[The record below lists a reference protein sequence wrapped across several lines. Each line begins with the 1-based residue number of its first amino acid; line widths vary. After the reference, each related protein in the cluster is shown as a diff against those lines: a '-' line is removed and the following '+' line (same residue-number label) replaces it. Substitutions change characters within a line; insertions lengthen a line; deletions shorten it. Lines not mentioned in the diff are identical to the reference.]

1 METVLENKVRGE
13 NLKVRKVI
21 GILLLGSVLF
31 LAACGSNEKSPET
44 TKEKM
49 TLQLDEKNIEAD
61 KNDIFTV
68 TGKTIPKASISIG
81 DVSVDADKQGKFE
94 LMHVYEGDKSYKIVA
109 SKKGLNDKSATVH
122 VTQPADVKDAK
133 QKAENTAKQKAQQ
146 EIEAK
151 AKPNAAK
158 ISFAMLQKDPDKYA
172 RVAYYIEGQVAE
184 VVNDG
189 PTIYLK
195 VNMTQESGT
204 WKDLVTVIYTGTTDA
219 KKGDI
224 IEVYGTIYG
233 TYAYDGPNGATITMP
248 GITAS
253 LIRVV
258 K

>member
-1 METVLENKVRGE
+1 M
-13 NLKVRKVI
+13 RKVI
-21 GILLLGSVLF
+21 RILLLGSILL
-31 LAACGSNEKSPET
+31 LAACGSNEKSQET
-44 TKEKM
+44 TNDTM
-49 TLQLDEKNIEAD
+49 TLQLDEKKIVAD

-68 TGKTIPKASISIG
+68 TGKTIPNASVSIG
-81 DVSVDADKQGKFE
+81 DVSVDADKKGKFE

-109 SKKGLNDKSATVH
+109 SKKGLGDKSTTIH
-122 VTQPADVKDAK
+122 VTQPVAVKDAQ
-133 QKAENTAKQKAQQ
+133 QKAENETKEKAQQ

-172 RVAYYIEGQVAE
+172 RTAYYIKGQVAE
-184 VVNDG
+184 VINDG

-219 KKGDI
+219 QKGDI